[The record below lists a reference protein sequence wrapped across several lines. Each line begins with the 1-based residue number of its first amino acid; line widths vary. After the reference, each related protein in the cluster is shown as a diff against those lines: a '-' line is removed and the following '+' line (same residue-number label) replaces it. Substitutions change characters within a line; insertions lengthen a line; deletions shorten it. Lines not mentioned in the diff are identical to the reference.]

1 MQSPIKE
8 YLQRINLVLD
18 YIDQHIDQ
26 ELSLEELSNVAAFSK
41 YHFHRIFVVLI
52 GETLFQ
58 YIRRIRLEKA
68 CFLLLSQTDFS
79 ITEIAFKTGFST
91 PSGFTRSFSE
101 YYGSSPSQWRKDQL
115 KNNKVYK
122 QDSNMNQELRNF
134 RKDTKKNYCYDILQL
149 SKRRIEM
156 NKNEHEVVVKECPE
170 KTVAYVRYIGPYKG
184 DADLFAALSQKLY
197 SWAAPRNL
205 VKYPDTEFIIV
216 YHDNPDITEESKLRV
231 SVCITVPKETQVEG
245 EIGKM
250 VIPAGKYAYARFRL
264 GNSGYQEA
272 WDWVYGQWLPAS
284 GYAPDDRPCF
294 EQYYNSPEES
304 PDGMM
309 DLDIVIPVKP
319 L

>member
-8 YLQRINLVLD
+8 YLHRINLVLD